1 MGFIDR
7 RKWRNYN
14 LDLNSLINKWIYLH
28 AHALLRGPDLYDDE
42 DERTCA
48 TDGSGPSTSV
58 PDHRKERTPQQ
69 V

>member
-1 MGFIDR
+1 M
-7 RKWRNYN
+7 
-14 LDLNSLINKWIYLH
+14 DLNSLINKWIYQH

-58 PDHRKERTPQQ
+58 PDCRKERTPQQ

>member
-1 MGFIDR
+1 M
-7 RKWRNYN
+7 N
-14 LDLNSLINKWIYLH
+14 LNSLINKWIYRH

-42 DERTCA
+42 DEITCA